1 MRTRGG
7 TIKLF
12 KRLNK
17 KEYSMIGISL
27 IFIVLQVWLELEIP
41 SYMSTITEKLE
52 QHGTTVN
59 QILQPGMMMILFS
72 ILSAIASIIVGYFA
86 AHVAAGFTARLRK
99 DVFNQVMDYSTQ
111 DIKKFS
117 VSSLLTRSTNDLTQL
132 QQFIA
137 MGLQVIIKAPI
148 TAIWAIT
155 KIANKGWQWTTATA
169 VAVVVLILMLTF
181 ILLMVQPKFKMIQS
195 LTDRL
200 NLVTRENL
208 SGIRVVH
215 AYNAEDYQNKKFDKA
230 NKDLTDTNMFANRV
244 LALMNPGMSFI
255 SSTLTLAV
263 YGIGAIIINQAT
275 VGAARLTL
283 FSNMIVF
290 SSYAMQVIMG
300 FLLLSIIFILLPR
313 VTVSVGRINQVLD
326 VKPSIDDNE
335 ETTGKT
341 TEAGTL
347 EFKNVS
353 FRYPAA
359 EADAIQNLN
368 FKAKQGQTIAFI
380 GSTGSGK
387 STAMNLIP
395 RLYDATSGQV
405 LVDGINVKDYAIE
418 DLNNKLGY
426 ILQKAVLFSGSI
438 RSNLNFGSTGQHDK
452 KSDNDLYDALDIAQS
467 KDFVTEK
474 DKKLDAK
481 VAQHGDNFSGGQKQ
495 RLAVARAIARKPEIL
510 LFDDSFSALDYE
522 TDKKLRTALKEQA
535 QKTTKVIIA
544 QRISTIMDADQ
555 IIVLDKGRV
564 AGQGTHQELLKN
576 NEVYQEI
583 AYSQLSKEELAE

>member
-1 MRTRGG
+1 ML
-7 TIKLF
+7 KLF

-17 KEYSMIGISL
+17 KEYSMIGISM

-52 QHGTTVN
+52 QSGTTIN

-72 ILSAIASIIVGYFA
+72 VLSTIAAIIVGYFA

-181 ILLMVQPKFKMIQS
+181 ILLMVQPKFKMVQS

-215 AYNAEDYQNKKFDKA
+215 AYNAEAYQNNKFNKA
-230 NKDLTDTNMFANRV
+230 NNNLTNTNMFANRV

-255 SSTLTLAV
+255 SSTLTLSV
-263 YGIGAIIINQAT
+263 YAIGAIMINQAAA
-275 VGAARLTL
+275 GATRLTL

-290 SSYAMQVIMG
+290 SSYAMQVILG

-313 VTVSVGRINQVLD
+313 VIVSVSRINEVLD
-326 VKPSIDDNE
+326 VTPSITSE
-335 ETTGKT
+335 AETTQT
-341 TEAGTL
+341 PSSEGTI

-353 FRYPAA
+353 FRYPGA
-359 EADAIQNLN
+359 EADAIHDLN
-368 FKAKQGQTIAFI
+368 FKAQQGQTVAFI

-387 STAMNLIP
+387 STAMNLLP
-395 RLYDATSGQV
+395 RLYDATKGQV
-405 LVDGINVKDYAIE
+405 LIDGVDVKDYTTE

-426 ILQKAVLFSGSI
+426 IPQKAVLFSGSI
-438 RSNLNFGSTGQHDK
+438 RSNIAFGSTGSNDK
-452 KSDNDLYDALDIAQS
+452 KNDQDLYEALDIAQS
-467 KDFVTEK
+467 RDFVESK
-474 DKKLDAK
+474 NQQLDSK

-495 RLAVARAIARKPEIL
+495 RLAIARAIARKPEIL
-510 LFDDSFSALDYE
+510 LFDDSFSALDYA
-522 TDKKLRTALKEQA
+522 TDQKLRTALKEKA
-535 QKTTKVIIA
+535 AKTTKVIIA

-555 IIVLDKGRV
+555 IIVLDDGHV
-564 AGQGTHQELLKN
+564 AGQGTHSELLRN

-583 AYSQLSKEELAE
+583 TYSQLSKEELAE

>member
-1 MRTRGG
+1 M
-7 TIKLF
+7 IKLF

-405 LVDGINVKDYAIE
+405 LVDGIDVKDYAIE

-426 ILQKAVLFSGSI
+426 IPQKAVLFSGSI

-481 VAQHGDNFSGGQKQ
+481 VVQHGDNFSGGQKQ

>member
-1 MRTRGG
+1 M
-7 TIKLF
+7 IKLF

-27 IFIVLQVWLELEIP
+27 IFIIVQVWLELEIP

-52 QHGTTVN
+52 QQGTTVN

-72 ILSAIASIIVGYFA
+72 VLSALSAIIVGYFA

-155 KIANKGWQWTTATA
+155 KIAGKGWQWTTATA
-169 VAVVVLILMLTF
+169 VAVVVLIAMLTF
-181 ILLMVQPKFKMIQS
+181 ILLMVQPKFKIVQG

-215 AYNAEDYQNKKFDKA
+215 AYNAEDYQNAKFNKA
-230 NKDLTDTNMFANRV
+230 NKDLTDTNLFANRV

-255 SSTLTLAV
+255 SSGLTLSV
-263 YGIGAIIINQAT
+263 YAIGAIIINQAT
-275 VGAARLTL
+275 AGATRLTL

-290 SSYAMQVIMG
+290 SSYAMQVILG

-313 VTVSVGRINQVLD
+313 VTVSVSRINQILD
-326 VKPSIDDNE
+326 VKPSITSKR
-335 ETTGKT
+335 ETTKT
-341 TEAGTL
+341 PQQQGTI
-347 EFKNVS
+347 EFKDVS
-353 FRYPAA
+353 FRYPGA
-359 EADAIQNLN
+359 EADAIHNLN
-368 FKAKQGQTIAFI
+368 FTAERGQTIAFI

-395 RLYDATSGQV
+395 RLYDTTKGQV
-405 LVDGINVKDYAIE
+405 LVDGVDVKDYSTK
-418 DLNNKLGY
+418 DLNDRIGY
-426 ILQKAVLFSGSI
+426 IPQKAVLFSGSI
-438 RSNLNFGSTGQHDK
+438 RSNLDFGTTGKVDK
-452 KSDNDLYDALDIAQS
+452 KSTADLYQALDVAQS
-467 KDFVTEK
+467 RDFVES
-474 DKKLDAK
+474 KKNQLDAK

-495 RLAVARAIARKPEIL
+495 RLAIARAIARKPEIL

-522 TDKKLRTALKEQA
+522 TDKKLRTALKQHAA
-535 QKTTKVIIA
+535 QTTKIIIA

-555 IIVLDKGRV
+555 IIVLDNGQV
-564 AGQGTHQELLKN
+564 AGQGTHAELLKN

>member
-1 MRTRGG
+1 MF
-7 TIKLF
+7 KLF
-12 KRLNK
+12 KRLNR
-17 KEYSMIGISL
+17 KEYAMIGTIL
-27 IFIVLQVWLELEIP
+27 IFIILQVWLELEIP

-52 QHGTTVN
+52 QQGTTIN

-148 TAIWAIT
+148 TAVWAIT

-169 VAVVVLILMLTF
+169 VAVVILIVMLTF
-181 ILLMVQPKFKMIQS
+181 ILLMVQPKFKMVQS

-215 AYNAEDYQNKKFDKA
+215 AYNAEDYQNNKFDKA
-230 NKDLTDTNMFANRV
+230 NKDLTDTNLFANRV

-255 SSTLTLAV
+255 SSALTLAV
-263 YGIGAIIINQAT
+263 YAIGAVIINQAT
-275 VGAARLTL
+275 TGTARLTL

-290 SSYAMQVIMG
+290 SSYAMQVILG

-313 VTVSVGRINQVLD
+313 VTVSVSRINEVLD
-326 VKPSIDDNE
+326 VNPSIKMKTETLKKVDE
-335 ETTGKT
+335 E
-341 TEAGTL
+341 GTL
-347 EFKNVS
+347 EFKNVD
-353 FRYPAA
+353 FRYPGA
-359 EADAIQNLN
+359 EADAVHNLS

-395 RLYDATSGQV
+395 RLYDTTKGEV
-405 LVDGINVKDYAIE
+405 LVDGIDVRNYSTS

-426 ILQKAVLFSGSI
+426 IPQKAVLFSGSI
-438 RSNLNFGSTGQHDK
+438 RSNIDFGSTDNSE
-452 KSDNDLYDALDIAQS
+452 KSDKDLYQALDVAQS
-467 KDFVTEK
+467 RDFVEQK
-474 DKKLDAK
+474 DQQLDSK

-495 RLAVARAIARKPEIL
+495 RLAIARAIARKPEIL

-522 TDKKLRTALKEQA
+522 TDKKLRTALKENA
-535 QKTTKVIIA
+535 EKTTKVIIA

-555 IIVLDKGRV
+555 IIVLDNGKV
-564 AGQGTHQELLKN
+564 VGQGTHTELLKN

>member
-1 MRTRGG
+1 ML
-7 TIKLF
+7 KLF
-12 KRLNK
+12 KKLNK
-17 KEYSMIGISL
+17 KEYGMIGISL
-27 IFIVLQVWLELEIP
+27 IFIIVQVWLELEIP
-41 SYMSTITEKLE
+41 SYMSTITQRLEEK
-52 QHGTTVN
+52 GTTIS
-59 QILQPGMMMILFS
+59 QILQPGMMMIL
-72 ILSAIASIIVGYFA
+72 LSVLSVIASIIVGYFA

-99 DVFNQVMDYSTQ
+99 DIFDQVMDYSTH
-111 DIKKFS
+111 DIKNFS

-169 VAVVVLILMLTF
+169 VAVVVLIVMLTF
-181 ILLMVQPKFKMIQS
+181 ILLMVQPRFKKIQS

-215 AYNAEDYQNKKFDKA
+215 AYNAEDYQNAKFNKA
-230 NKDLTDTNMFANRV
+230 NKDLTDTNLFANRV

-263 YGIGAIIINQAT
+263 YAIGAIIINQAT
-275 VGAARLTL
+275 VGATRLTL
-283 FSNMIVF
+283 FSDMIVF
-290 SSYAMQVIMG
+290 SSYAMQVILG

-313 VTVSVGRINQVLD
+313 VTVSVGRINEVLD
-326 VKPSIDDNE
+326 VDPSVKHLDKTE
-335 ETTGKT
+335 GQT
-341 TEAGTL
+341 TEKGVL
-347 EFKNVS
+347 EFKDVS
-353 FRYPAA
+353 FRYPGA
-359 EADAIQNLN
+359 EADAIHNLD
-368 FKAKQGQTIAFI
+368 FKAQTGQTIAFI

-395 RLYDATSGQV
+395 RLYDTTQGQV
-405 LVDGINVKDYAIE
+405 LVDGIDVKDYSQK
-418 DLNNKLGY
+418 DLNNKVGY
-426 ILQKAVLFSGSI
+426 IPQKAVLFSGSI
-438 RSNLNFGSTGQHDK
+438 RSNLDFGSTPSGKRTD
-452 KSDNDLYDALDIAQS
+452 DDLYDALDVAQS
-467 KDFVTEK
+467 RDFVEQK
-474 DKKLDAK
+474 DKQLDAK

-495 RLAVARAIARKPEIL
+495 RLAIARAIARKPEIL

-522 TDKKLRTALKEQA
+522 TDKKLREQLKEQA
-535 QKTTKVIIA
+535 AQTTKVIIA
-544 QRISTIMDADQ
+544 QRISTIMDADL
-555 IIVLDKGRV
+555 IIVLDNGHV
-564 AGQGTHQELLKN
+564 AGQGTHEELLKS

>member
-1 MRTRGG
+1 M
-7 TIKLF
+7 IKLF
-12 KRLNK
+12 KKLNK

-27 IFIVLQVWLELEIP
+27 IFIILQVWLELEIP

-52 QHGTTVN
+52 QQGTTVN

-72 ILSAIASIIVGYFA
+72 ILSAVAAIIVGYFA

-148 TAIWAIT
+148 TAVWAIT
-155 KIANKGWQWTTATA
+155 KIADKGWQWTTATA
-169 VAVVVLILMLTF
+169 VAVVVLIAMLTF
-181 ILLMVQPKFKMIQS
+181 ILLMVQPKFKMVQS

-215 AYNAEDYQNKKFDKA
+215 AYNAEDYQNNKFNKA
-230 NKDLTDTNMFANRV
+230 NKDLTDTNLFANRV

-263 YGIGAIIINQAT
+263 YAIGAIIINQAT
-275 VGAARLTL
+275 TGATRLTL

-290 SSYAMQVIMG
+290 SSYAMQVILG

-313 VTVSVGRINQVLD
+313 VTVSVARINEVLD
-326 VKPSIDDNE
+326 VKPSIEHPTETTTDSE
-335 ETTGKT
+335 ET
-341 TEAGTL
+341 GTI

-359 EADAIQNLN
+359 EADAIHDLN
-368 FKAKQGQTIAFI
+368 FKAQQGQTIAFI

-395 RLYDATSGQV
+395 RLYDATQGQV
-405 LVDGINVKDYAIE
+405 LVDGLDVKDYTAE
-418 DLNNKLGY
+418 DLNDKLGY
-426 ILQKAVLFSGSI
+426 IPQKAVLFSGSI
-438 RSNLNFGSTGQHDK
+438 RSNINFGTTGKDDQ
-452 KSDNDLYDALDIAQS
+452 KSDNDLYQALDTAQS
-467 KDFVTEK
+467 RDFVEQK
-474 DKKLDAK
+474 KNKLDGK

-495 RLAVARAIARKPEIL
+495 RLAIARAIARKPEIL

-522 TDKKLRTALKEQA
+522 TDKKLRTALKKNA
-535 QKTTKVIIA
+535 AKTTKVIIA
-544 QRISTIMDADQ
+544 QRISTIMDADL
-555 IIVLDKGRV
+555 IIVLDDGKV
-564 AGQGTHQELLKN
+564 VGQGTHAELLKN

>member
-1 MRTRGG
+1 
-7 TIKLF
+7 
-12 KRLNK
+12 
-17 KEYSMIGISL
+17 MIGISL

-200 NLVTRENL
+200 NLVTRKNL

-426 ILQKAVLFSGSI
+426 IPQKAVLFSGSI

>member
-1 MRTRGG
+1 M
-7 TIKLF
+7 IKLF

-52 QHGTTVN
+52 MSGTTVN

-72 ILSAIASIIVGYFA
+72 VLSAVASIIVGYFA

-117 VSSLLTRSTNDLTQL
+117 VSSLLTRSTNDMTQL

-155 KIANKGWQWTTATA
+155 KIANKGWQWSSATA
-169 VAVVVLILMLTF
+169 VAVVFLIAMLTF
-181 ILLMVQPKFKMIQS
+181 ILLMVQPKFKMVQS

-208 SGIRVVH
+208 TGIRVVH
-215 AYNAEDYQNKKFDKA
+215 AYNAESYQNDKFNKA

-255 SSTLTLAV
+255 SSALTLSIYA
-263 YGIGAIIINQAT
+263 IGALIINQAT

-326 VKPSIDDNE
+326 VNPSIKSK
-335 ETTGKT
+335 ETTDITVAEKG
-341 TEAGTL
+341 EL

-353 FRYPAA
+353 FRYPEA
-359 EADAIQNLN
+359 EADAIHDVN
-368 FKAKQGQTIAFI
+368 FKAQQGQTIAFI

-387 STAMNLIP
+387 STTMNLIP
-395 RLYDATSGQV
+395 RLYDTTKGQV
-405 LVDGINVKDYAIE
+405 LVDGVDVKDYSIA

-426 ILQKAVLFSGSI
+426 IPQKAVLFSGSI
-438 RSNLNFGSTGQHDK
+438 RSNLNFGSTGQKNDN
-452 KSDNDLYDALDIAQS
+452 KSDQDLYQALDIAQS
-467 KDFVTEK
+467 RDFVEGK
-474 DKKLDAK
+474 DQQLDAK

-495 RLAVARAIARKPEIL
+495 RLAIARAIARKPEIL

-535 QKTTKVIIA
+535 AQTTKVIIA
-544 QRISTIMDADQ
+544 QRISTIMDADL
-555 IIVLDKGRV
+555 ILVLDNGRV
-564 AGQGTHQELLKN
+564 VGQGTHEELLKN

>member
-1 MRTRGG
+1 M
-7 TIKLF
+7 IKLF

-52 QHGTTVN
+52 MSGTTVN

-72 ILSAIASIIVGYFA
+72 VLSAVASIIVGYFA

-117 VSSLLTRSTNDLTQL
+117 VSSLLTRSTNDMTQL

-155 KIANKGWQWTTATA
+155 KIANKGWQWSSATA
-169 VAVVVLILMLTF
+169 VAVVFLIAMLTF
-181 ILLMVQPKFKMIQS
+181 ILLMVQPKFKMVQS

-208 SGIRVVH
+208 TGIRVVH
-215 AYNAEDYQNKKFDKA
+215 AYNAESYQNDKFNKA

-255 SSTLTLAV
+255 SSALTLSIYA
-263 YGIGAIIINQAT
+263 IGALIINQAT

-326 VKPSIDDNE
+326 VNPSIKSK
-335 ETTGKT
+335 ETTDITVAEKG
-341 TEAGTL
+341 EL

-353 FRYPAA
+353 FRYPEA
-359 EADAIQNLN
+359 EADAIHDVN
-368 FKAKQGQTIAFI
+368 FKAQQGQTIAFI

-387 STAMNLIP
+387 STTMNLIP
-395 RLYDATSGQV
+395 RLYDTTKGQV
-405 LVDGINVKDYAIE
+405 LVDGVDVKDYSIA
-418 DLNNKLGY
+418 DLNNKIGY
-426 ILQKAVLFSGSI
+426 IPQKAVLFSGSI
-438 RSNLNFGSTGQHDK
+438 RSNLNFGSTGQKNDN
-452 KSDNDLYDALDIAQS
+452 KSDQDLYQALDIAQS
-467 KDFVTEK
+467 RDFVEGK
-474 DKKLDAK
+474 DQQLDAK

-495 RLAVARAIARKPEIL
+495 RLAIARAIARKPEIL

-535 QKTTKVIIA
+535 AQTTKVIIA
-544 QRISTIMDADQ
+544 QRISTIMDADL
-555 IIVLDKGRV
+555 ILVLDNGRV
-564 AGQGTHQELLKN
+564 VGQGTHEELLKN

>member
-1 MRTRGG
+1 ML
-7 TIKLF
+7 KLF
-12 KRLNK
+12 KKLNK
-17 KEYSMIGISL
+17 KEYLMILASL
-27 IFIVLQVWLELEIP
+27 IFIVVQVGLELEIP

-52 QHGTTVN
+52 QQGTTVN
-59 QILQPGMMMILFS
+59 QILEPGMMMVLLS
-72 ILSAIASIIVGYFA
+72 ILSAIASILVGYFA
-86 AHVAAGFTARLRK
+86 AHVAAGFTARLRSEI
-99 DVFNQVMDYSTQ
+99 FNKVMDYSTQ

-155 KIANKGWQWTTATA
+155 KIANKGWQWTTATGI
-169 VAVVVLILMLTF
+169 AVVVLIIMLSF
-181 ILLMVQPKFKMIQS
+181 ILLMVQSKFKKVQS

-215 AYNAEDYQNKKFDKA
+215 AYNAEDYQNDKFNKA
-230 NKDLTDTNMFANRV
+230 NKDLAETNLFANRV

-255 SSTLTLAV
+255 SSTLTLSV

-275 VGAARLTL
+275 ARATRLTL

-290 SSYAMQVIMG
+290 SSYAMQVILG

-326 VKPSIDDNE
+326 VEPSISSPSKHQA
-335 ETTGKT
+335 TKG
-341 TEAGTL
+341 AGTI

-353 FRYPAA
+353 FRYPQA
-359 EADAIQNLN
+359 EADAVHNLS
-368 FKAKQGQTIAFI
+368 FQAKQGQTIAII

-387 STAMNLIP
+387 SSVMNLIP
-395 RLYDATSGQV
+395 RLYDVTKGQV
-405 LVDGINVKDYAIE
+405 LIDGVDVKDYSTAE
-418 DLNNKLGY
+418 LNDRLGY
-426 ILQKAVLFSGSI
+426 IPQKAVLFSGSI
-438 RSNLNFGSTGQHDK
+438 RSNISFGETDK
-452 KSDNDLYDALDIAQS
+452 QASQNDQDIYQALEIAQS
-467 KDFVTEK
+467 RDFVDQK
-474 DKKLDAK
+474 QHKLDSE

-495 RLAVARAIARKPEIL
+495 RLAIARAIARKPEIL

-522 TDKKLRTALKEQA
+522 TDRKLRGALKTKAA
-535 QKTTKVIIA
+535 QTTKVIVA

-555 IIVLDKGRV
+555 IIVLDNGKV
-564 AGQGTHQELLKN
+564 AGQGTHSELLKN

-583 AYSQLSKEELAE
+583 AYSQLSKEELA

>member
-1 MRTRGG
+1 MF
-7 TIKLF
+7 KLF
-12 KRLNK
+12 KRLNR

-27 IFIVLQVWLELEIP
+27 IFIILQVWLELEIP

-52 QHGTTVN
+52 QQGTTIN

-148 TAIWAIT
+148 TAVWAIT

-169 VAVVVLILMLTF
+169 VAVVILIVMLTF
-181 ILLMVQPKFKMIQS
+181 ILLMVQPKFKMVQS

-200 NLVTRENL
+200 NLITRENL

-215 AYNAEDYQNKKFDKA
+215 AYNAEDYQNNKFDKA
-230 NKDLTDTNMFANRV
+230 NKDLTDTNLFANRV

-255 SSTLTLAV
+255 SSALTLAV
-263 YGIGAIIINQAT
+263 YAIGAVIINQAT
-275 VGAARLTL
+275 TGTARLTL

-290 SSYAMQVIMG
+290 SSYAMQVILG

-313 VTVSVGRINQVLD
+313 VTVSVSRINEVLD
-326 VKPSIDDNE
+326 VKPSIKMKTETLKKVDE
-335 ETTGKT
+335 E
-341 TEAGTL
+341 GTL
-347 EFKNVS
+347 EFKNVD
-353 FRYPAA
+353 FRYPGA
-359 EADAIQNLN
+359 EADAVHNLS

-395 RLYDATSGQV
+395 RLYDTTKGEV
-405 LVDGINVKDYAIE
+405 LVDGIDVRNYSTS

-426 ILQKAVLFSGSI
+426 IPQKAVLFSGSI
-438 RSNLNFGSTGQHDK
+438 RSNIDFGSTDNSE
-452 KSDNDLYDALDIAQS
+452 KSDKDLYQALDVAQS
-467 KDFVTEK
+467 RDFVEQK
-474 DKKLDAK
+474 DQQLDSK

-495 RLAVARAIARKPEIL
+495 RLAIARAIARKPEIL

-522 TDKKLRTALKEQA
+522 TDKKLRTALKENA
-535 QKTTKVIIA
+535 EKTTKVIIA

-555 IIVLDKGRV
+555 IIVLDNGKV
-564 AGQGTHQELLKN
+564 VGQGTHTELLKN

>member
-1 MRTRGG
+1 ML
-7 TIKLF
+7 KLF
-12 KRLNK
+12 KKLNK
-17 KEYSMIGISL
+17 KEYLMILASL
-27 IFIVLQVWLELEIP
+27 IFIVVQVGLELEIP

-52 QHGTTVN
+52 QQGTTVN
-59 QILQPGMMMILFS
+59 QILEPGMMMVLLS
-72 ILSAIASIIVGYFA
+72 ILSAIASILVGYFA
-86 AHVAAGFTARLRK
+86 AHVAAGFTARLRSEI
-99 DVFNQVMDYSTQ
+99 FNKVMDYSTQ

-155 KIANKGWQWTTATA
+155 KIANKGWQWTTATGI
-169 VAVVVLILMLTF
+169 AVVVLIIMLSF
-181 ILLMVQPKFKMIQS
+181 ILLMVQPKFKKVQS

-215 AYNAEDYQNKKFDKA
+215 AYNAEDYQNDKFNKA
-230 NKDLTDTNMFANRV
+230 NKDLTETNLFANRV

-255 SSTLTLAV
+255 SSTLTLSV

-275 VGAARLTL
+275 ARATRLTL

-290 SSYAMQVIMG
+290 SSYAMQVILG

-326 VKPSIDDNE
+326 VEPSISSPSKHQA
-335 ETTGKT
+335 TKG
-341 TEAGTL
+341 AGTI

-353 FRYPAA
+353 FRYPQA
-359 EADAIQNLN
+359 EADAVHNLS
-368 FKAKQGQTIAFI
+368 FQAKQGQTIAII

-387 STAMNLIP
+387 SSVMNLIP
-395 RLYDATSGQV
+395 RLYDVTKGQV
-405 LVDGINVKDYAIE
+405 LIDGVDVKDYSTAE
-418 DLNNKLGY
+418 LNDRLGY
-426 ILQKAVLFSGSI
+426 IPQKAVLFSGSI
-438 RSNLNFGSTGQHDK
+438 RSNISFGETDK
-452 KSDNDLYDALDIAQS
+452 QASQNDQDIYQALEIAQS
-467 KDFVTEK
+467 RDFVDQK
-474 DKKLDAK
+474 QHKLDSE

-495 RLAVARAIARKPEIL
+495 RLAIARAIARKPEIL

-522 TDKKLRTALKEQA
+522 TDRKLRGALKTKAA
-535 QKTTKVIIA
+535 QTTKVIVA

-555 IIVLDKGRV
+555 IIVLDNGKV
-564 AGQGTHQELLKN
+564 AGQGTHSELLKN

-583 AYSQLSKEELAE
+583 AYSQLSKEELA

>member
-1 MRTRGG
+1 
-7 TIKLF
+7 
-12 KRLNK
+12 
-17 KEYSMIGISL
+17 MIGISL

-368 FKAKQGQTIAFI
+368 FKVKQGQTIAFI

-426 ILQKAVLFSGSI
+426 IPQKAVLFSGSI

>member
-1 MRTRGG
+1 M
-7 TIKLF
+7 IKLF

-17 KEYSMIGISL
+17 KEYTMIAISL
-27 IFIVLQVWLELEIP
+27 VFIVAQVWLELEIP

-52 QHGTTVN
+52 MSGTTVS

-72 ILSAIASIIVGYFA
+72 VLSALASIVVSYFA
-86 AHVAAGFTARLRK
+86 AHVAAGFTARLRSE
-99 DVFNQVMDYSTQ
+99 VFGKVMDYSTH

-117 VSSLLTRSTNDLTQL
+117 VSSLLTRSTNDMTQL

-181 ILLMVQPKFKMIQS
+181 ILLLVQPKFKMVQS

-215 AYNAEDYQNKKFDKA
+215 AYNAESYQNDKFNKA
-230 NKDLTDTNMFANRV
+230 NKDLTDTNLFANRV

-255 SSTLTLAV
+255 SSGLTLSV
-263 YGIGAIIINQAT
+263 YAIGAIIINQAASAT
-275 VGAARLTL
+275 TRLTL

-313 VTVSVGRINQVLD
+313 VTVSVSRINEVLD
-326 VKPSIDDNE
+326 IEPSIKENNE
-335 ETTGKT
+335 TVGSAQQ
-341 TEAGTL
+341 AGTI
-347 EFKNVS
+347 EFQNVS
-353 FRYPAA
+353 FRYPDA
-359 EADAIQNLN
+359 EADAIYNLS
-368 FKAKQGQTIAFI
+368 FKAEQGQTVAFI

-387 STAMNLIP
+387 STAINLIP
-395 RLYDATSGQV
+395 RLYDATEGKI
-405 LVDGINVKDYAIE
+405 LVDGIDVKDYAE
-418 DLNNKLGY
+418 QDLNNRIGY
-426 ILQKAVLFSGSI
+426 IPQKAVLFSGSI
-438 RSNLNFGSTGQHDK
+438 RSNINFGKTNVNNK
-452 KSDNDLYDALDIAQS
+452 KSDDDLYQALEIAQS
-467 KDFVTEK
+467 RDFVEEK
-474 DKKLDAK
+474 RKKLDAK

-495 RLAVARAIARKPEIL
+495 RLAISRAIARRPEIL

-522 TDKKLRTALKEQA
+522 TDQKLRTALKEKA
-535 QKTTKVIIA
+535 EKTTKIIIA

-555 IIVLDKGRV
+555 IIVLDNGHV
-564 AGQGTHQELLKN
+564 AGQGTHEELLKN